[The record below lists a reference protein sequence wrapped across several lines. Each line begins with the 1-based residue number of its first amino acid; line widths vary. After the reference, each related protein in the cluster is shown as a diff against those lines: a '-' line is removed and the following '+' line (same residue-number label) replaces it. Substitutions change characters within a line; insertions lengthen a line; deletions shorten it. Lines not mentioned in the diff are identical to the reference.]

1 MCTAAGRLRG
11 EQPLDDLLEV
21 FVEGEM
27 TLLRV
32 QRQAASRHPSARCF
46 AWCAGTAT
54 DNAGNVSAATNG
66 QVKVDADG
74 PTVGITGCPTAPVL
88 LGSTQSIN
96 VSAADQTNGS
106 GLANDPSGTVTLP
119 TGSVGPQT
127 KTVTAT
133 DKVGHTKSETCS
145 YSVNYGFSG
154 FLQPINWTAHQVMGT
169 NASNF
174 KAGSTVPVKFRLTD
188 ANGNPVQA
196 GSAQWLP
203 HQKLTSTRQAVDEAT
218 CSDPATAG
226 TLYKWDPTAQQYV
239 YNWSTKGISS
249 GFYYKIGV
257 KLDDGQ
263 TYYTYISLR

>member
-1 MCTAAGRLRG
+1 MCTAAGWLRG
-11 EQPLDDLLEV
+11 EQPLNDLLEV

-46 AWCAGTAT
+46 AWCAG
-54 DNAGNVSAATNG
+54 
-66 QVKVDADG
+66 
-74 PTVGITGCPTAPVL
+74 
-88 LGSTQSIN
+88 
-96 VSAADQTNGS
+96 
-106 GLANDPSGTVTLP
+106 
-119 TGSVGPQT
+119 
-127 KTVTAT
+127 TAT

-203 HQKLTSTRQAVDEAT
+203 HQKLTSTSQAVDEAT
-218 CSDPATAG
+218 YSDPATAG

-239 YNWSTKGISS
+239 YNWSTKGMSS